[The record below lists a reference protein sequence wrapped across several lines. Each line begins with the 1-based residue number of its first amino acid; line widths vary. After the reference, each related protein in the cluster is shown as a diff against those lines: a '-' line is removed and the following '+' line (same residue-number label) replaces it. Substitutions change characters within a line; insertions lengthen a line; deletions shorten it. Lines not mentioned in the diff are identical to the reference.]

1 VRRRITRMS
10 EAWKYGVRN
19 KHVVMFCD
27 LFEENVLIL
36 DRASAR
42 EAIITL
48 VNDLQDYPP
57 ESWHVFLKLLRWQL
71 ENHPAE

>member
-1 VRRRITRMS
+1 MATDGLIGMNS
-10 EAWKYGVRN
+10 N

-27 LFEENVLIL
+27 LFEENALTRERL
-36 DRASAR
+36 SAR

-48 VNDLQDYPP
+48 VNELEEYPP

-71 ENHPAE
+71 VEHR